1 MYLTERKYNLTR
13 VEEWHDTIIE
23 HTNYLDSIFDAV
35 LHNNNIFTNI
45 YISIREN
52 PQTPQQ
58 EIEPNYVFV
67 NVGFTTAQIADYF
80 NTKFSANYFLYDYKI
95 EKDYNKLLSRM
106 KSIYNA
112 NFYKYKKLIEVMGY
126 RYNPLYN
133 VDATE
138 LYSNMEAMGDSK
150 TTRTP
155 EGTIINTSGTFN
167 AETEK
172 IEKTTTTNYTN
183 PYDQNT
189 ESSADYVDSKTEQTP
204 ITSAQTYEE
213 YNETTEY
220 ESQPAHS
227 WTYNSST
234 GTVTKDGIFSIA
246 AKDSAFGVSLGGA
259 ERYYAEKRIRQGNI
273 GITKSTELLES
284 QREVVRFNILDEFF
298 RDLKKDI
305 IVGIY

>member
-1 MYLTERKYNLTR
+1 MYLMETKHRLTQ
-13 VEEWHDTIIE
+13 VEEWYETVIE
-23 HTNYLDSIFDAV
+23 NTNYLDSIFDDV
-35 LHNNNIFTNI
+35 LRSNNIFTNI
-45 YISIREN
+45 YISVRVN
-52 PQTPQQ
+52 PQNEEEELAPTYQF
-58 EIEPNYVFV
+58 I

-80 NTKFSANYFLYDYKI
+80 NTRYSANYFLYDFKV

-138 LYSNMEAMGDSK
+138 LYSNMEALGDSK

-155 EGTIINTSGTFN
+155 EGKVISTTGTYN
-167 AETEK
+167 DETEK

-183 PYDQNT
+183 PYDDNT
-189 ESSADYVDSKTEQTP
+189 SASADFVDSKTDNTP
-204 ITSAQTYEE
+204 ITSEQSYDAYT
-213 YNETTEY
+213 ETTAY
-220 ESQPAHS
+220 ESEPAHN
-227 WTYNSST
+227 WTYNEST
-234 GTVTKDGIFSIA
+234 GQLTKEGLFGVA

-273 GITKSTELLES
+273 GVTKSTELLES

-298 RDLKKDI
+298 RDLEKDI

>member
-1 MYLTERKYNLTR
+1 MYLTEKKYNLTR
-13 VEEWHDTIIE
+13 VEDWHETLIE
-23 HTNYLDSIFDAV
+23 DKSYLDKIFSDTV
-35 LHNNNIFTNI
+35 YGNNIFTNI

-52 PQTPQQ
+52 PRTAH
-58 EIEPNYVFV
+58 EEEEPIYTYV
-67 NVGFTTAQIADYF
+67 NVGFSSTEIADYF
-80 NTKFSANYFLYDYKI
+80 NTRYSANCFLYSFKF
-95 EKDYNKLLSRM
+95 EKDYQKLLSRM
-106 KSIYNA
+106 KSIYKA

-126 RYNPLYN
+126 RYNPLFN

-138 LYSNMEAMGDSK
+138 LYSNMEALGDSK

-155 EGTIINTSGTFN
+155 DGTIINTTGTLD

-172 IEKTTTTNYTN
+172 IDKTTTTNYTN

-204 ITSAQTYEE
+204 ITSTQTYEQ
-213 YNETTEY
+213 YNETTGY

-234 GTVTKDGIFSIA
+234 GTVTKDGIFSMA

-273 GITKSTELLES
+273 GVTKSTELLES

-298 RDLKKDI
+298 RDLEKEI

>member
-13 VEEWHDTIIE
+13 VEDWYEAIIE
-23 HTNYLDSIFDAV
+23 DKNYLEKIFNDT
-35 LHNNNIFTNI
+35 LYGNNIFTNI
-45 YISIREN
+45 YISIRDN
-52 PQTPQQ
+52 PRTPQ
-58 EIEPNYVFV
+58 EELEPNYLYI
-67 NVGFTTAQIADYF
+67 NVGFPVSQIADYF
-80 NTKFSANYFLYDYKI
+80 NTRYSANCFLYTYRLD
-95 EKDYNKLLSRM
+95 KDYQKLLSRI

-126 RYNPLYN
+126 RYNPLFN

-138 LYSNMEAMGDSK
+138 LYSNMEAIGDSK

-155 EGTIINTSGTFN
+155 EGSIISTSGTLN

-172 IEKTTTTNYTN
+172 IEKTTTTNYVN
-183 PYDQNT
+183 PYDQN
-189 ESSADYVDSKTEQTP
+189 SASANIIDNKSEQTP
-204 ITSAQTYEE
+204 ITSEQSYNE
-213 YNETTEY
+213 YSETTEY
-220 ESQPAHS
+220 ENQPAQS

-234 GTVTKDGIFSIA
+234 GTITKDGIFSLA

-273 GITKSTELLES
+273 GVTKSTELLES

-298 RDLKKDI
+298 RDLEKDI